1 MEYLCKTIDMPLV
14 LGANASGTLEW
25 YVDASFAVHQNMR
38 GHTGGRL
45 SMGRGFPI
53 ICSTKQKL
61 NTRSSMESKLIGVD
75 DMMPMILLA
84 CYFLAAQGYEVKDN
98 IIYQDNKSAV
108 LLEKN
113 GKSLSTKHT
122 KHINIRYYF
131 VTDRIA
137 KNKVSIEWCP
147 TGDMVADYMTKPLQ
161 GKKFIEFCNAIMGSD
176 RKDKAGTK
184 SGCKLGLAQG

>member
-1 MEYLCKTIDMPLV
+1 MIGES
-14 LGANASGTLEW
+14 LGIQWSICTSTLEW

-45 SMGRGFPI
+45 SIGRGFPI
-53 ICSTKQKL
+53 ICSMKQKL
-61 NTRSSMESKLIGVD
+61 NTRSSTKSELVGVN
-75 DMMPMILLA
+75 DMMPMILWA

-98 IIYQDNKSAV
+98 IIYQDNKSAL

-161 GKKFIEFCNAIMGSD
+161 GKKFIKFRNAILGSD
-176 RKDKAGTK
+176 QKDKAGTK
-184 SGCKLGLAQG
+184 SGHKLGLARG